1 VCLCVVCLQ
10 FARTGVFCL
19 KKNDRPFGQKHRKT
33 VRCGGAS
40 LKAIDIRMGAPPTE
54 YLASSTKVRD
64 DVCDVMLGAYALAR
78 HGNRGAGHACVCV
91 CVCVWIKTCSAGRV
105 SLASRARRTGR
116 YCAHASLLAL
126 ADCCEHDAPGSLC
139 KCSRGNEGGRSPAV
153 AKPPSVRHRLWL
165 AG

>member
-91 CVCVWIKTCSAGRV
+91 CVCVDKNLLCWPRV
-105 SLASRARRTGR
+105 TSEPCTQDWSVL
-116 YCAHASLLAL
+116 
-126 ADCCEHDAPGSLC
+126 
-139 KCSRGNEGGRSPAV
+139 CSRFAARVGRLLRA
-153 AKPPSVRHRLWL
+153 
-165 AG
+165 